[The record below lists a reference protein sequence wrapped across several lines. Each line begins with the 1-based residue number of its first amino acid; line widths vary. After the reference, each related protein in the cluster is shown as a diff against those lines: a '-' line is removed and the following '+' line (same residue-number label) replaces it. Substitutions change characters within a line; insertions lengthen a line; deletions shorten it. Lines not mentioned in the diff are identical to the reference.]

1 MLTLTFFILSGA
13 TLSLMLWAG
22 FELFFT
28 DQDDPL
34 SDRLEGLQTQAM
46 VATTRATRR
55 KATAQGIDRL
65 LYFISLIPG
74 GEDWMNG
81 TERLL
86 AQAGIRRKSALAM
99 YCVFVLL
106 FVGSLFAVTIYLQR
120 DGSNGIASL
129 LGGLL
134 AAALI

>member
-1 MLTLTFFILSGA
+1 MLTLIFFILSGA
-13 TLSLMLWAG
+13 TLSVMLWAG
-22 FELFFT
+22 FELFI
-28 DQDDPL
+28 QPQEDPL
-34 SDRLEGLQTQAM
+34 GDRLDGLQSQAM
-46 VATTRATRR
+46 VATARSTRR
-55 KATAQGIDRL
+55 KATAQGIDRT

-99 YCVFVLL
+99 YCLLVLV

-120 DGSNGIASL
+120 DGSNGIA
-129 LGGLL
+129 
-134 AAALI
+134 